1 MSYDPGVQDIS
12 GQLRAQGRIA
22 LAKGIGSGLE
32 GGFQAYQQNKF
43 LTGQSTAQ
51 FEAALAANPEMAKIL
66 SDESGNAPQNAAKA
80 FAKLQKQGAVGL
92 QDAAVLQQF
101 ANAYGTQK
109 QQRQEAQMREA
120 QAALINQQ
128 MLASQAQ
135 QKQQEFETQVGQ
147 RGLAQQAQMDARNTA
162 LTQFGQ
168 GVGSGVYSPQMQNGM
183 RAQMA
188 ANPQAAQLA
197 AILQQTRDPAIV
209 RQMLEAQQMQAKPP
223 QQKYQNV
230 GHIVAGDGTY
240 LGSAVLDQTTGETGL
255 MKNGKVV
262 PLPEGAEPIT
272 ATGIQKSVPNVSE
285 FRKLKSNLTDAEI
298 SLRNM
303 DRYISSVGDAD
314 SGLTRLADKFS
325 AGIKTVFGKSK
336 LEPKEL
342 AAKMAQ
348 GQLQGLLGANR
359 TNVVGGGVMTEQDA
373 LRIIERLGG
382 DFDALSNPEVV
393 KAAIGQVYSDRFKQY
408 DDDFNFYNA
417 AVNGFY
423 GSKNNGGFKNADRL
437 PFSHNFGNDYAGK
450 QAAVPQTA
458 DEIAAKWLKKK

>member
-1 MSYDPGVQDIS
+1 MPYDPGVQDIS
-12 GQLRAQGRIA
+12 GQLRAQGRVA
-22 LAKGIGSGLE
+22 LAKGIGEGLQE
-32 GGFQAYQQNKF
+32 GFLNYSKLRAADAATTGQIEGYGANGIQSLMPYLTADGQKNAQKF
-43 LTGQSTAQ
+43 LDHKADLNSKTMLLG
-51 FEAALAANPEMAKIL
+51 ALT
-66 SDESGNAPQNAAKA
+66 QAKA
-80 FAKLQKQGAVGL
+80 LKED
-92 QDAAVLQQF
+92 QDKAQM
-101 ANAYGTQK
+101 QK
-109 QQRQEAQMREA
+109 QQT
-120 QAALINQQ
+120 ALIQQQ
-128 MLASQAQ
+128 MLASQAT
-135 QKQQEFETQVGQ
+135 QKQQEFETQQGQ
-147 RGLAQQAQMDARNTA
+147 RAAGQQAQMDARNTA
-162 LTQFGQ
+162 LAQFSQ
-168 GVGSGVYSPQMQNGM
+168 GTGAGVYSPKMQNGM
-183 RAQMA
+183 RQQMA

-197 AILQQTRDPAIV
+197 AIFQQTRDPVLVAHALAALAV
-209 RQMLEAQQMQAKPP
+209 QAKQPP
-223 QQKYQNV
+223 QKYQNV

-255 MKNGKVV
+255 MKNGKVT

-272 ATGIQKSVPNVSE
+272 ATGIQKSIPNNTE

-303 DRYISSVGDAD
+303 DRYITSVGDAD
-314 SGLTRLADKFS
+314 SGITRLADKFS

-437 PFSHNFGNDYAGK
+437 PFSHNFGDDYAGK
-450 QAAVPQTA
+450 KSAAPQTA
-458 DEIAAKWLKKK
+458 DELAAKWLKKK